1 MTYLEMCNDA
11 YQKVGK
17 DGEIASTT
25 TATGFEAVVC
35 DFVKDAWH
43 DIQRE
48 RKEFDFFY
56 YSTSLETLSGDTDEP
71 TLPTPFHQV
80 IVFCAVRELAAYLG
94 EPVLE
99 QQYSRR
105 YNNAM
110 GQLMR
115 SHVPARRVYPR
126 PIC

>member
-1 MTYLEMCNDA
+1 MNFLTMCNDA

-17 DGEIASTT
+17 DGEIASVS
-25 TATGFEAVVC
+25 TATGFELVVC
-35 DFVKDAWH
+35 NFVRDAWE

-48 RKEFDFFY
+48 RKEFDFYY
-56 YSTSLETLSGDTDEP
+56 YSTSLETLSADTDEP
-71 TLPTPFHQV
+71 TLPSQFHSA
-80 IVFCAVRELAAYLG
+80 IVYGAVRELAAYLG

-105 YNNAM
+105 YNNIM

-115 SHVPARRVYPR
+115 SHVPARRVFQR
-126 PIC
+126 PLA